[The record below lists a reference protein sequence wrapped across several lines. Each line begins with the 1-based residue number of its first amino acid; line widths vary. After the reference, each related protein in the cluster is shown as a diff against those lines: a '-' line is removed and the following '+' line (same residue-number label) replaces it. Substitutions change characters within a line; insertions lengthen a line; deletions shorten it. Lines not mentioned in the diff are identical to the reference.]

1 MFGFRI
7 TYLRGSITA
16 SDIRCGNE
24 KDEVEWPPH
33 PDRLFCALVQAWGD
47 LGENEPG
54 EGALRYLEELHDIS
68 PPLIRCG
75 ELLSATVVPRHVPV
89 NDKWDPISKKGK
101 CESLIQGTLVGRNRQ
116 PRRIPT
122 GALSDDVVVMW
133 WPDTS
138 ATREQFQELQRL
150 ATHVASRGHPSS
162 LVSVEAFVDL
172 RPTTPTWAPRED
184 GSVALRVP
192 HSGRLRHLRDAYSS
206 DPRRRPAIS
215 NWATY
220 GPTPE
225 RREIGRGH
233 HKDLLMFRLTGEGAP
248 LPIEATSRVVGVWR
262 KALLSAADQPV
273 SEAISGHAEGST
285 PEAPKPSRR
294 AHLAL
299 IPIADVGQ
307 EYARSH
313 LLGVAAALPSDLTPE
328 ERRACLR
335 VLGRVEVLKLAHLGE
350 WRIERSDASETRI
363 GLHRET
369 WSRPAKV
376 WASVTPVVF
385 GKYPGDIWGEEAA
398 ELVRESCI
406 IAGLPAP
413 LEVTTAPVSWIVGAP
428 PARRFP
434 PLASRPGKP
443 KRPHAHVRLLFAE
456 EVAGPVLVGAGRHQG
471 YGIFRQLDA
480 GAE

>member
-7 TYLRGSITA
+7 TYLRGSVTA
-16 SDIRCGNE
+16 SDVRCGNE

-47 LGENEPG
+47 LGENELG

-68 PPLIRCG
+68 PPLIRCA
-75 ELLSATVVPRHVPV
+75 ELLSVTVVPRHVPV

-122 GALSDDVVVMW
+122 GSLTNDVVLMW
-133 WPDTS
+133 WPDATP
-138 ATREQFQELQRL
+138 TREQLQELERL
-150 ATHVASRGHPSS
+150 ATAVASLGHPSS
-162 LVSVEAFVDL
+162 LVSVEAL
-172 RPTTPTWAPRED
+172 NELSPTNPKLVPLED
-184 GSVALRVP
+184 GSITLRVP
-192 HSGRLRHLRDAYSS
+192 HSGRLQHLREAYSS
-206 DPRRRPAIS
+206 DPRRRPTNSI
-215 NWATY
+215 WATY
-220 GPTPE
+220 GPPPE
-225 RREIGRGH
+225 QREIRRGH
-233 HKDLLMFRLTGEGAP
+233 HKELFMFRLTGGGAP
-248 LPIEATSRVVGVWR
+248 LPVEAASSVIGVWR
-262 KALLSAADQPV
+262 KALLSAADQPI

-299 IPIADVGQ
+299 IPIADVGH

-313 LLGVAAALPSDLTPE
+313 LLGVAAALPSDLTRE
-328 ERRACLR
+328 ERRACLH
-335 VLGRVEVLKLAHLGE
+335 VLGRVEALTIAHLGE
-350 WRIERSDASETRI
+350 WRIERSDATKKWQD
-363 GLHRET
+363 T
-369 WSRPAKV
+369 WSRSAKV

-385 GKYPGDIWGEEAA
+385 GRYPGDLWGEEAA
-398 ELVRESCI
+398 ALVRESCM

-413 LEVTTAPVSWIVGAP
+413 VEVSTAPVSWVVGAP

-434 PLASRPGKP
+434 PLPSGPGKP
-443 KRPHAHVRLLFAE
+443 KRPHAHVRLVFAE
-456 EVAGPVLVGAGRHQG
+456 QVAGPVLVGAGRHQG